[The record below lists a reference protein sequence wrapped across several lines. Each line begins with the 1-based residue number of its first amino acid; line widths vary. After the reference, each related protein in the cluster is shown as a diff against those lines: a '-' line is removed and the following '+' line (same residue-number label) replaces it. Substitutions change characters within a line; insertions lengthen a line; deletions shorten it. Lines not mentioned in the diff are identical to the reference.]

1 MRFLSSKPSRQLS
14 AISCQLAWKGPIPYN
29 VTMSVLRKVGV
40 LLGHLL
46 VAWLGTAILTAPIAR
61 AYHPASVAGVLW
73 RELILSIVGGG
84 LIGFGMYRT
93 WRSKIGAWIWTLPT
107 VLFAFHALSV
117 SLISSQS
124 ALVPTNGL
132 WYRMFGFDCVNQ
144 VSGMRCVPFFI
155 FTIPLVR
162 AVAYSLGTLVGV
174 RFAKPPVSTVA
185 EVKIF

>member
-1 MRFLSSKPSRQLS
+1 MRDEVPVEPSAFSCQLS
-14 AISCQLAWKGPIPYN
+14 AWVKGPIPYN

-40 LLGHLL
+40 FLGHLL
-46 VAWLGTAILTAPIAR
+46 VAWLGTAILTAPIAM

-73 RELILSIVGGG
+73 RELILSVFGGG

-93 WRSKIGAWIWTLPT
+93 WRSKIGLWSWTLPT

-117 SLISSQS
+117 WLINSQS
-124 ALVPTNGL
+124 ALVPTSGL
-132 WYRMFGFDCVNQ
+132 WYRMFGFNCVNQ

-162 AVAYSLGTLVGV
+162 ALAYSLGTLVGV
-174 RFAKPPVSTVA
+174 RFAKLPASTVA